1 MSGFTPGPWFVFDQ
15 RESYMRSIGW
25 PGPFNDAI
33 LISSLSPKDAVEAQ
47 GDNCIVARIS
57 FNNRAEKLGE
67 NNLADAHLIAAA
79 PDLLEAVIQYRDD
92 LKRPP
97 SADSIERRL
106 AMVNA
111 AIAKALGEQA

>member
-1 MSGFTPGPWFVFDQ
+1 MTQATHTPGHWLMAAKPSSVVGWPIVATPSGRSICSLNYVQHSSIDPKVSGDDAFN
-15 RESYMRSIGW
+15 RES
-25 PGPFNDAI
+25 
-33 LISSLSPKDAVEAQ
+33 
-47 GDNCIVARIS
+47 
-57 FNNRAEKLGE
+57 RANGL
-67 NNLADAHLIAAA
+67 LIAAA

-111 AIAKALGEQA
+111 AIAKALGEQS